1 MTSPVASFELKDGTQ
16 LTLYADRVIHEGG
29 GNLEILPLAHL
40 ASVRVGFERDQAKLN
55 WAVVLL
61 VIALLLLLAWGPLLG
76 WSASASARVAE
87 GARRESLD
95 AVLHAA
101 FGAVTALARLL
112 PWISALLGAI
122 AAALAATFVVGATVL
137 TLSIAAAE
145 RSFVMRGRDRQL
157 VEFAE
162 VIGEQLAPRAK

>member
-1 MTSPVASFELKDGTQ
+1 MTTLVATFELRDGTQ
-16 LTLYADRVIHEGG
+16 LTLYADRVVHEGG

-40 ASVRVGFERDQAKLN
+40 ASVRVGFERDQSKLN
-55 WAVVLL
+55 WAVALAVT
-61 VIALLLLLAWGPLLG
+61 ALLLLLASGPLLG
-76 WSASASARVAE
+76 WSTSAAARIAE

-95 AVLHAA
+95 AVLHGA
-101 FGAVTALARLL
+101 FGAVSALARLL

-122 AAALAATFVVGATVL
+122 AAALAAMFVTGATVL

-145 RSFVMRGRDRQL
+145 RSFVMRGRNRPL
-157 VEFAE
+157 AEFAE